1 MAAPLKNK
9 NHLKYPPIEVKR
21 LFNEGIMKLKNDEK
35 IFNYPCLHRS
45 IGLKTLRT
53 LPYLAEKY
61 RDDKE
66 IKNLWNQLLNE
77 LSKNQDIH
85 INEIE
90 FVRLFWSPTRA
101 REEIAPIPRI
111 VFSFES

>member
-1 MAAPLKNK
+1 MAAPLRNK
-9 NHLKYPPIEVKR
+9 NHLIYTPDEVKR
-21 LFNEGIMKLKNDEK
+21 LFNEGITKVKNDEK

-66 IKNLWNQLLNE
+66 IKNLWNQLISE

-85 INEIE
+85 IKEIE
-90 FVRLFWSPTRA
+90 FVRLFWGRTRA
-101 REEIAPIPRI
+101 RGNNPDNDP
-111 VFSFES
+111 F